1 MQDVALGHSTARA
14 TRPRLAGKSAIVT
27 GSTSGIGL
35 GIAEALAT
43 AGARVMLNGFG
54 DAATIDSVRARVER
68 AGGARVAYSPAD
80 MSKPAEITGMIEMAT
95 ELFGQVD
102 VLVNNAGIFAG
113 APIES
118 TPPEK
123 WDAQLA
129 INLSSAFHAIRAALP
144 GMKSRGFGR
153 IVNIASALGL
163 VGAPYLSAYTAS
175 KHGVVGLTKTVA
187 LEAAEHGVTVNT
199 ICPGYVLTPL
209 IEREIRET
217 ARAKGVSE
225 EQVAREFLRHSQPT
239 GRYVTTG
246 QIGALVVFLCSPA
259 AASITA
265 AAISIDG
272 GWTAQ

>member
-1 MQDVALGHSTARA
+1 MQDVAREHTAA
-14 TRPRLAGKSAIVT
+14 LALRPRLAGKSAIVT

-43 AGARVMLNGFG
+43 AGAQVMLNGFG
-54 DAATIDSVRARVER
+54 DAATLEAARGRVER
-68 AGGARVAYSPAD
+68 AGAMRVAYSPAD
-80 MSKPAEITGMIEMAT
+80 MSRPTEIVAMIEMAA

-102 VLVNNAGIFAG
+102 ILVNNAGIFAG
-113 APIES
+113 APIETTS
-118 TPPEK
+118 PEK

-129 INLSSAFHAIRAALP
+129 INLSSAFHAIRACLG
-144 GMKSRGFGR
+144 GMKERGFGR

-163 VGAPYLSAYTAS
+163 VGAPYLSAYAAS
-175 KHGVVGLTKTVA
+175 KHGVVGLTKAVA
-187 LEAAEHGVTVNT
+187 LEAAQHGVTVNT

-217 ARAKGVSE
+217 AKARGVGE
-225 EQVAREFLRHSQPT
+225 DQVAREFLRHSQPT